1 MKATTILLAMLSIS
15 FSALAQSPTP
25 PELPAEMQPQLQ
37 PPLQPPVQAEPQTPT
52 QPESQFREPAG
63 SLAIHAQPQSQNGF
77 TYVCGGVGLDEST
90 SMKRMAKKYDLM
102 STFSTRNGSYL
113 ADINVNIS
121 SGDGKATLQTT
132 CDGPILLVK
141 FPHAGTYRIR
151 AAVGDDTQTKTAQ
164 IPGLRSMQSMVFVW
178 RAS

>member
-1 MKATTILLAMLSIS
+1 MKATSILLAMFSIS

-37 PPLQPPVQAEPQTPT
+37 PPLQPPVQAEPQTPVL
-52 QPESQFREPAG
+52 PESQPRAPAPP
-63 SLAIHAQPQSQNGF
+63 LAIHAQPQTENGF
-77 TYVCGGVGLDEST
+77 TYVCGGVSKDEST
-90 SMKRMAKKYDLM
+90 QMKRMAKKYDLM
-102 STFSTRNGSYL
+102 STFATQKGSYL

-121 SGDGKATLQTT
+121 SSDGKATLQTT
-132 CDGPILLVK
+132 CDGPIMLIK

-151 AAVGDDTQTKTAQ
+151 AAAGEDTQTKTAQ
-164 IPGLRSMQSMVFVW
+164 VPGKGSMQSMVFVW